1 MSVLYA
7 PLSWRRWNNGCIQNR
22 LARFLFLFTIH
33 AANAV
38 VAAEAAADNN
48 NISSSS
54 EIYDVNTDVM
64 PLTHTVVHAMTDS

>member
-7 PLSWRRWNNGCIQNR
+7 PLSWRRWNNGRIQNR
-22 LARFLFLFTIH
+22 SARFLFLFTIH
-33 AANAV
+33 AANAI

-54 EIYDVNTDVM
+54 EIYDVNTDVT
-64 PLTHTVVHAMTDS
+64 PLTHCGARND